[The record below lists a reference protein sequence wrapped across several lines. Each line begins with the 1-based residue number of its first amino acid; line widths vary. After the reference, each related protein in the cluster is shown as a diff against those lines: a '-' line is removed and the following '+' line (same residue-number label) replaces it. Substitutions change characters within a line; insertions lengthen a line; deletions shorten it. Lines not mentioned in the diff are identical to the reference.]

1 MGIVDRRA
9 NTDVLIEGDKI
20 VKVSKNIE
28 APGAEIIDVTGK
40 VIVPGFV
47 DPHTH
52 LVWAGSREHELEWK
66 LEGKTY
72 QDILANGGGILRT
85 VKETRSVDEEELQS
99 QTLKRFKKAMSH
111 GTTTIEIKSGYGLEE
126 ETELKQLRVA
136 NWLKSFNLADIVV
149 TFMGAHAFPENLNK
163 YEYVEEVIRMLPLV
177 KDLAEYCDVF
187 CEEGAFTV
195 DESREILEAAKD
207 VHGITVR
214 TANISRKIIENSKNL
229 KVVSRHGVGYD
240 SIDVDALDDCG
251 IPLAIAAHSNMIS
264 VAEHA
269 MFMLLALSKNVFYYD
284 KFARKADWSTRW
296 DIRAWDL
303 AEKNLLV
310 IGFGRIGSRLVKR
323 ALAFDMKVFVYD
335 PYVDAS
341 EIKKSGASQVNNF
354 LDILPQMDAVSLH
367 CPKNEETTNMFSENE
382 FKIMKESAFLI
393 NCARGGIVNE
403 VALLDALKSNKIR
416 AAGLDVYDDEPST
429 SSNPLFSL
437 DNILLSPHI
446 AGVTQEATI
455 RMSKQA
461 VQNVLDVFDDRADP
475 EVIINKNV
483 L

>member
-1 MGIVDRRA
+1 MYILRGASEVVTAKPTLKPLSGEAMGIVDRRA

-149 TFMGAHAFPENLNK
+149 TFMGAHAFPEDLNK

-187 CEEGAFTV
+187 CEEGAFTI
-195 DESREILEAAKD
+195 DESREILEAAKSLGFKLKIHAD
-207 VHGITVR
+207 EFGDTGGGRLGADLGVV
-214 TANISRKIIENSKNL
+214 TADHLAGSSLETIKMLSRSGAI
-229 KVVSRHGVGYD
+229 GVLLPGTPF
-240 SIDVDALDDCG
+240 AL
-251 IPLAIAAHSNMIS
+251 
-264 VAEHA
+264 
-269 MFMLLALSKNVFYYD
+269 LSDHYSP
-284 KFARKADWSTRW
+284 ARKMIANNLPIALATDCNPNCYTESMQLVQQLAVFRMGMTPAEALVSSTINAAFAIGRTDRGVISEGWRAD
-296 DIRAWDL
+296 
-303 AEKNLLV
+303 LLV
-310 IGFGRIGSRLVKR
+310 CDVPDYRHLTYHFGINHVEKVIIGG
-323 ALAFDMKVFVYD
+323 KVFN
-335 PYVDAS
+335 
-341 EIKKSGASQVNNF
+341 G
-354 LDILPQMDAVSLH
+354 
-367 CPKNEETTNMFSENE
+367 
-382 FKIMKESAFLI
+382 
-393 NCARGGIVNE
+393 
-403 VALLDALKSNKIR
+403 
-416 AAGLDVYDDEPST
+416 
-429 SSNPLFSL
+429 
-437 DNILLSPHI
+437 
-446 AGVTQEATI
+446 
-455 RMSKQA
+455 
-461 VQNVLDVFDDRADP
+461 
-475 EVIINKNV
+475 
-483 L
+483 

>member
-1 MGIVDRRA
+1 MYILRGASEVVTAKPTLKPLSGEAMGIVDRRA

-149 TFMGAHAFPENLNK
+149 TFMGAHAFPEDLNK

-195 DESREILEAAKD
+195 DESREILEAAKSQGFKLKIHAD
-207 VHGITVR
+207 EFGDTGGGRLGADLGVV
-214 TANISRKIIENSKNL
+214 TADHLAGSSLETIKMLSRSGAI
-229 KVVSRHGVGYD
+229 GVLLPGTPF
-240 SIDVDALDDCG
+240 AL
-251 IPLAIAAHSNMIS
+251 
-264 VAEHA
+264 
-269 MFMLLALSKNVFYYD
+269 LSDHYSP
-284 KFARKADWSTRW
+284 ARKMIANNLPIALATDCNPNCYTESMQLVQQLAVFRMGMTPAEALVSSTINAAFAIGKTDRGVISEGWRAD
-296 DIRAWDL
+296 
-303 AEKNLLV
+303 LLV
-310 IGFGRIGSRLVKR
+310 CDVPDYRHLTYHFGINHVEKVIIGG
-323 ALAFDMKVFVYD
+323 KVFN
-335 PYVDAS
+335 
-341 EIKKSGASQVNNF
+341 G
-354 LDILPQMDAVSLH
+354 
-367 CPKNEETTNMFSENE
+367 
-382 FKIMKESAFLI
+382 
-393 NCARGGIVNE
+393 
-403 VALLDALKSNKIR
+403 
-416 AAGLDVYDDEPST
+416 
-429 SSNPLFSL
+429 
-437 DNILLSPHI
+437 
-446 AGVTQEATI
+446 
-455 RMSKQA
+455 
-461 VQNVLDVFDDRADP
+461 
-475 EVIINKNV
+475 
-483 L
+483 

>member
-1 MGIVDRRA
+1 MYILRGASEVVTAKPTLKPLSGEAMGIVDRRA

-40 VIVPGFV
+40 VIVPGFA

-126 ETELKQLRVA
+126 ETELKQLSVA

-149 TFMGAHAFPENLNK
+149 TFMGAHAFPEDLNK

-195 DESREILEAAKD
+195 DESREILEAAKSLGFKLKIHAD
-207 VHGITVR
+207 EFGDTGGGRLGADLGVV
-214 TANISRKIIENSKNL
+214 TADHLAGSSLETIKMLSRSGAI
-229 KVVSRHGVGYD
+229 GVLLPGTPF
-240 SIDVDALDDCG
+240 AL
-251 IPLAIAAHSNMIS
+251 
-264 VAEHA
+264 
-269 MFMLLALSKNVFYYD
+269 LSDHYSP
-284 KFARKADWSTRW
+284 ARKMIANNLPIALATDCNPNCYTESMQLVQQLAVFRMGMTPAEALVSSTINAAFAIGKTDRGVISEGWRAD
-296 DIRAWDL
+296 
-303 AEKNLLV
+303 LLV
-310 IGFGRIGSRLVKR
+310 CDVPDYRHLTYHFGINHVEKVIIGG
-323 ALAFDMKVFVYD
+323 KVFN
-335 PYVDAS
+335 
-341 EIKKSGASQVNNF
+341 G
-354 LDILPQMDAVSLH
+354 
-367 CPKNEETTNMFSENE
+367 
-382 FKIMKESAFLI
+382 
-393 NCARGGIVNE
+393 
-403 VALLDALKSNKIR
+403 
-416 AAGLDVYDDEPST
+416 
-429 SSNPLFSL
+429 
-437 DNILLSPHI
+437 
-446 AGVTQEATI
+446 
-455 RMSKQA
+455 
-461 VQNVLDVFDDRADP
+461 
-475 EVIINKNV
+475 
-483 L
+483 

>member
-187 CEEGAFTV
+187 CEEGAFTI
-195 DESREILEAAKD
+195 DESREILEAAKSLGFKLKIHAD
-207 VHGITVR
+207 EFGDTGGGRLGADLGVV
-214 TANISRKIIENSKNL
+214 TADHLAGSSLETIKMLSRSGAI
-229 KVVSRHGVGYD
+229 GVLLPGTPF
-240 SIDVDALDDCG
+240 AL
-251 IPLAIAAHSNMIS
+251 
-264 VAEHA
+264 
-269 MFMLLALSKNVFYYD
+269 LSDHYSP
-284 KFARKADWSTRW
+284 ARKMIANNLPIALATDCNPNCYTESMQLVQQLAVFRMGMTPAEALVSSTINAAFAIGKTDRGVISEGWRAD
-296 DIRAWDL
+296 
-303 AEKNLLV
+303 LLV
-310 IGFGRIGSRLVKR
+310 CDVPDYRHLTYHFGINHVEKVIIGG
-323 ALAFDMKVFVYD
+323 KVFD
-335 PYVDAS
+335 
-341 EIKKSGASQVNNF
+341 G
-354 LDILPQMDAVSLH
+354 
-367 CPKNEETTNMFSENE
+367 
-382 FKIMKESAFLI
+382 
-393 NCARGGIVNE
+393 
-403 VALLDALKSNKIR
+403 
-416 AAGLDVYDDEPST
+416 
-429 SSNPLFSL
+429 
-437 DNILLSPHI
+437 
-446 AGVTQEATI
+446 
-455 RMSKQA
+455 
-461 VQNVLDVFDDRADP
+461 
-475 EVIINKNV
+475 
-483 L
+483 

>member
-149 TFMGAHAFPENLNK
+149 TFMGAHAFPEDLNK

-187 CEEGAFTV
+187 CEEGAFTI
-195 DESREILEAAKD
+195 DESREILEAAKLLGFKLKIHAD
-207 VHGITVR
+207 EFGDTGGGRLGADLGVV
-214 TANISRKIIENSKNL
+214 TADHLAGSSLETIKMLSRSGAI
-229 KVVSRHGVGYD
+229 GVLLPGTPF
-240 SIDVDALDDCG
+240 AL
-251 IPLAIAAHSNMIS
+251 
-264 VAEHA
+264 
-269 MFMLLALSKNVFYYD
+269 LSDHYSP
-284 KFARKADWSTRW
+284 ARKMIANNLPIALATDCNPNCYTESMQLVQQLAVFRMGMTPAEALVSSTINAAFAIGKTDRGVISEGWRAD
-296 DIRAWDL
+296 
-303 AEKNLLV
+303 LLV
-310 IGFGRIGSRLVKR
+310 CDVPDYRHLTYHFGINHVEKVIIGG
-323 ALAFDMKVFVYD
+323 KVFN
-335 PYVDAS
+335 
-341 EIKKSGASQVNNF
+341 G
-354 LDILPQMDAVSLH
+354 
-367 CPKNEETTNMFSENE
+367 
-382 FKIMKESAFLI
+382 
-393 NCARGGIVNE
+393 
-403 VALLDALKSNKIR
+403 
-416 AAGLDVYDDEPST
+416 
-429 SSNPLFSL
+429 
-437 DNILLSPHI
+437 
-446 AGVTQEATI
+446 
-455 RMSKQA
+455 
-461 VQNVLDVFDDRADP
+461 
-475 EVIINKNV
+475 
-483 L
+483 

>member
-149 TFMGAHAFPENLNK
+149 TFMGAHAFPEDLNK

-187 CEEGAFTV
+187 CEEGAFTS
-195 DESREILEAAKD
+195 DESREILEAAKSLGFKLKIHAD
-207 VHGITVR
+207 EFGDTGGGRLGADLGVV
-214 TANISRKIIENSKNL
+214 TADHLAGSSLETIKMLSRSGAI
-229 KVVSRHGVGYD
+229 GVLLPGTPF
-240 SIDVDALDDCG
+240 AL
-251 IPLAIAAHSNMIS
+251 
-264 VAEHA
+264 
-269 MFMLLALSKNVFYYD
+269 LSDHYSP
-284 KFARKADWSTRW
+284 ARKMIANNLPIALATDCNPNCYTESMQLVQQLAVFRMGMTPAEALVSSTINAAFAIGKTDRGVISEGWRAD
-296 DIRAWDL
+296 
-303 AEKNLLV
+303 LLV
-310 IGFGRIGSRLVKR
+310 CDVPDYRHLTYHFGINHVEKVIIGG
-323 ALAFDMKVFVYD
+323 KVFN
-335 PYVDAS
+335 
-341 EIKKSGASQVNNF
+341 G
-354 LDILPQMDAVSLH
+354 
-367 CPKNEETTNMFSENE
+367 
-382 FKIMKESAFLI
+382 
-393 NCARGGIVNE
+393 
-403 VALLDALKSNKIR
+403 
-416 AAGLDVYDDEPST
+416 
-429 SSNPLFSL
+429 
-437 DNILLSPHI
+437 
-446 AGVTQEATI
+446 
-455 RMSKQA
+455 
-461 VQNVLDVFDDRADP
+461 
-475 EVIINKNV
+475 
-483 L
+483 

>member
-1 MGIVDRRA
+1 MYILRGASEVVTAKPTLKPLSGEAMGIVDRRA

-126 ETELKQLRVA
+126 ETELKQLSVA

-149 TFMGAHAFPENLNK
+149 TFMGAHAFPEDLNK

-195 DESREILEAAKD
+195 DESREILEAAKSLGFKLKIHAD
-207 VHGITVR
+207 EFGDTGGGRLGADLGVV
-214 TANISRKIIENSKNL
+214 TADHLAGSSLETIKMLSRSGAI
-229 KVVSRHGVGYD
+229 GVLLPGTPF
-240 SIDVDALDDCG
+240 AL
-251 IPLAIAAHSNMIS
+251 
-264 VAEHA
+264 
-269 MFMLLALSKNVFYYD
+269 LSDHYSP
-284 KFARKADWSTRW
+284 ARKMIANNLPIALATDCNPNCYTESMQLVQQLAVFRMGMTPAEALVSSTINAAFAIGKTDRGVISEGWRAD
-296 DIRAWDL
+296 
-303 AEKNLLV
+303 LLV
-310 IGFGRIGSRLVKR
+310 CDVPDYRHLTYHFGINHVEKVIIGG
-323 ALAFDMKVFVYD
+323 KVFN
-335 PYVDAS
+335 
-341 EIKKSGASQVNNF
+341 G
-354 LDILPQMDAVSLH
+354 
-367 CPKNEETTNMFSENE
+367 
-382 FKIMKESAFLI
+382 
-393 NCARGGIVNE
+393 
-403 VALLDALKSNKIR
+403 
-416 AAGLDVYDDEPST
+416 
-429 SSNPLFSL
+429 
-437 DNILLSPHI
+437 
-446 AGVTQEATI
+446 
-455 RMSKQA
+455 
-461 VQNVLDVFDDRADP
+461 
-475 EVIINKNV
+475 
-483 L
+483 

>member
-1 MGIVDRRA
+1 MYILRGASEVVTAKPTLKPLSGEAMGIVDRRA

-149 TFMGAHAFPENLNK
+149 TFMGAHAFPEDLNK

-195 DESREILEAAKD
+195 DESREILEAAKSLGFKLKIHAD
-207 VHGITVR
+207 EFGDTGGGRLGADLGVV
-214 TANISRKIIENSKNL
+214 TADHLAGSSLETIKMLSRSGAI
-229 KVVSRHGVGYD
+229 GVLLPGTPF
-240 SIDVDALDDCG
+240 AL
-251 IPLAIAAHSNMIS
+251 
-264 VAEHA
+264 
-269 MFMLLALSKNVFYYD
+269 LSDHYSP
-284 KFARKADWSTRW
+284 ARKMIANNLPIALATDCNPNCYTESMQLVQQLAVFRMGMTPAEALVSSTINAAFAVGKTDRGVISEGWRAD
-296 DIRAWDL
+296 
-303 AEKNLLV
+303 LLV
-310 IGFGRIGSRLVKR
+310 CDVPDYRHLTYHFGINHVEKVIIGG
-323 ALAFDMKVFVYD
+323 KVFN
-335 PYVDAS
+335 
-341 EIKKSGASQVNNF
+341 G
-354 LDILPQMDAVSLH
+354 
-367 CPKNEETTNMFSENE
+367 
-382 FKIMKESAFLI
+382 
-393 NCARGGIVNE
+393 
-403 VALLDALKSNKIR
+403 
-416 AAGLDVYDDEPST
+416 
-429 SSNPLFSL
+429 
-437 DNILLSPHI
+437 
-446 AGVTQEATI
+446 
-455 RMSKQA
+455 
-461 VQNVLDVFDDRADP
+461 
-475 EVIINKNV
+475 
-483 L
+483 

>member
-1 MGIVDRRA
+1 MYILRGASEVVTAKPTLKPLSGEAMGIVDRRA

-72 QDILANGGGILRT
+72 QDILASGGGILRT

-195 DESREILEAAKD
+195 DESREILEAAKSLGFKLKIHAD
-207 VHGITVR
+207 EFGDTGGGRLGADLGVV
-214 TANISRKIIENSKNL
+214 TADHLAGSSLETIKMLSRSGAI
-229 KVVSRHGVGYD
+229 GVLLPGTPF
-240 SIDVDALDDCG
+240 AL
-251 IPLAIAAHSNMIS
+251 
-264 VAEHA
+264 
-269 MFMLLALSKNVFYYD
+269 LSDHYSP
-284 KFARKADWSTRW
+284 ARKMIANNLPIALATDCNPNCYTESMQLVQQLAVFRMGMTPAEALVSSTINAAFAIGKTDRGVISEGWRAD
-296 DIRAWDL
+296 
-303 AEKNLLV
+303 LLV
-310 IGFGRIGSRLVKR
+310 CDVPDYRHLTYHFGINHVEKVIIGG
-323 ALAFDMKVFVYD
+323 KVFN
-335 PYVDAS
+335 
-341 EIKKSGASQVNNF
+341 G
-354 LDILPQMDAVSLH
+354 
-367 CPKNEETTNMFSENE
+367 
-382 FKIMKESAFLI
+382 
-393 NCARGGIVNE
+393 
-403 VALLDALKSNKIR
+403 
-416 AAGLDVYDDEPST
+416 
-429 SSNPLFSL
+429 
-437 DNILLSPHI
+437 
-446 AGVTQEATI
+446 
-455 RMSKQA
+455 
-461 VQNVLDVFDDRADP
+461 
-475 EVIINKNV
+475 
-483 L
+483 

>member
-1 MGIVDRRA
+1 MTLPPWLKVYILRGASEVVTAKPTLKPLSGEAMGIVDRRA

-187 CEEGAFTV
+187 CEEGAFTI
-195 DESREILEAAKD
+195 DESREILEAAKSLGFKLKIHAD
-207 VHGITVR
+207 EFGDTGGGRLGADLGVV
-214 TANISRKIIENSKNL
+214 TADHLAGSSLETIKMLSRSGAI
-229 KVVSRHGVGYD
+229 GVLLPGTPF
-240 SIDVDALDDCG
+240 AL
-251 IPLAIAAHSNMIS
+251 
-264 VAEHA
+264 
-269 MFMLLALSKNVFYYD
+269 LSDHYSP
-284 KFARKADWSTRW
+284 ARKMIANNLPIALATDCNPNCYTESMQLVQQLAVFRMGMTPAEALVSSTINAAFAIGKTDRGVISEGWRAD
-296 DIRAWDL
+296 
-303 AEKNLLV
+303 LLV
-310 IGFGRIGSRLVKR
+310 CDVPDYRHLTYHFGINHVEKVIIGG
-323 ALAFDMKVFVYD
+323 KVFN
-335 PYVDAS
+335 
-341 EIKKSGASQVNNF
+341 G
-354 LDILPQMDAVSLH
+354 
-367 CPKNEETTNMFSENE
+367 
-382 FKIMKESAFLI
+382 
-393 NCARGGIVNE
+393 
-403 VALLDALKSNKIR
+403 
-416 AAGLDVYDDEPST
+416 
-429 SSNPLFSL
+429 
-437 DNILLSPHI
+437 
-446 AGVTQEATI
+446 
-455 RMSKQA
+455 
-461 VQNVLDVFDDRADP
+461 
-475 EVIINKNV
+475 
-483 L
+483 

>member
-1 MGIVDRRA
+1 MKVYILRGASEVVTARPTLKPLSGEAMGIVDRRA

-85 VKETRSVDEEELQS
+85 VKETRSVDEGELQN

-163 YEYVEEVIRMLPLV
+163 YEYVEEVIRMLSLV

-195 DESREILEAAKD
+195 DESREILEAAKSQGFKLKIHAD
-207 VHGITVR
+207 EFGDTGGGRLGADLGVV
-214 TANISRKIIENSKNL
+214 TADHLAGSSLETIKMLSRSGAI
-229 KVVSRHGVGYD
+229 GVLLPGTPF
-240 SIDVDALDDCG
+240 AL
-251 IPLAIAAHSNMIS
+251 
-264 VAEHA
+264 
-269 MFMLLALSKNVFYYD
+269 LSDHYSP
-284 KFARKADWSTRW
+284 ARKMIANNLPIALATDCNPNCYTESMQLVQQLAVFRMGMTPAEALVSSTINAAFAIGKTDRAVISKGWRAD
-296 DIRAWDL
+296 
-303 AEKNLLV
+303 LLV
-310 IGFGRIGSRLVKR
+310 CDVPDYRHLTYHFGINHVEKVIIGG
-323 ALAFDMKVFVYD
+323 KVFN
-335 PYVDAS
+335 
-341 EIKKSGASQVNNF
+341 G
-354 LDILPQMDAVSLH
+354 
-367 CPKNEETTNMFSENE
+367 
-382 FKIMKESAFLI
+382 
-393 NCARGGIVNE
+393 
-403 VALLDALKSNKIR
+403 
-416 AAGLDVYDDEPST
+416 
-429 SSNPLFSL
+429 
-437 DNILLSPHI
+437 
-446 AGVTQEATI
+446 
-455 RMSKQA
+455 
-461 VQNVLDVFDDRADP
+461 
-475 EVIINKNV
+475 
-483 L
+483 

>member
-149 TFMGAHAFPENLNK
+149 TFMGAHAFPEDLNK

-187 CEEGAFTV
+187 CEEGAFTI
-195 DESREILEAAKD
+195 DESREILEAAKSLGFKLKIHAD
-207 VHGITVR
+207 EFGDTGGGRLGADLGVV
-214 TANISRKIIENSKNL
+214 TADHLAGSSLETIKMLSRSGAI
-229 KVVSRHGVGYD
+229 GVLLPGTPF
-240 SIDVDALDDCG
+240 AL
-251 IPLAIAAHSNMIS
+251 
-264 VAEHA
+264 
-269 MFMLLALSKNVFYYD
+269 LSDHYSP
-284 KFARKADWSTRW
+284 ARKMIANNLPIALATDCNPNCYTESMQLVQQLAVFRMGMTPAEALVSSTINAAFAIGKTDRGVISEGWRAD
-296 DIRAWDL
+296 
-303 AEKNLLV
+303 LLV
-310 IGFGRIGSRLVKR
+310 CDVPDYRHLTYHFGINHVEKVIIGG
-323 ALAFDMKVFVYD
+323 KVFN
-335 PYVDAS
+335 
-341 EIKKSGASQVNNF
+341 G
-354 LDILPQMDAVSLH
+354 
-367 CPKNEETTNMFSENE
+367 
-382 FKIMKESAFLI
+382 
-393 NCARGGIVNE
+393 
-403 VALLDALKSNKIR
+403 
-416 AAGLDVYDDEPST
+416 
-429 SSNPLFSL
+429 
-437 DNILLSPHI
+437 
-446 AGVTQEATI
+446 
-455 RMSKQA
+455 
-461 VQNVLDVFDDRADP
+461 
-475 EVIINKNV
+475 
-483 L
+483 